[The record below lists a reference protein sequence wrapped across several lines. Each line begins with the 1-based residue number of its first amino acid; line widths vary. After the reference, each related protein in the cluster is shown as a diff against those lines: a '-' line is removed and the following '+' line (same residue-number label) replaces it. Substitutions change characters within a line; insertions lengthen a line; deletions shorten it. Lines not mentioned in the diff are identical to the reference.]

1 MLRTVGLALADQK
14 GYKMKA
20 MILAAGLG
28 SRMRP
33 LTDVTPKPLLKVGG
47 IPLIVWHI
55 EKLAHQGIT
64 DIVINIAHLGYQ
76 IPEALGDGHDWG
88 VHIEYSDEQEE
99 GGLESAGGIVKA
111 LPSMA
116 DETFLVLNGDVFTDY
131 DFQDNRHLAEGVLA
145 HLILVPNPEH
155 NPEGDFALD
164 GNLVVD
170 NKQYTYSGIG
180 YYSPKLFEG
189 VPYGKSSTIPL
200 LRAAMKEGKVTGELY
215 EGEWLDIGTPERL
228 ELLNAELMNRY

>member
-1 MLRTVGLALADQK
+1 
-14 GYKMKA
+14 MKA

-64 DIVINIAHLGYQ
+64 EIVINIAHLGDQ
-76 IPEALGDGHDWG
+76 IPEALGDGTDWG
-88 VHIEYSDEQEE
+88 VNIQYSDEQEE

-111 LPSMA
+111 LDLLG
-116 DETFLVLNGDVFTDY
+116 DETFMVVNGDVFTDY
-131 DFQDNRHLAEGVLA
+131 DFQDNRHLAEGILA
-145 HLILVPNPEH
+145 HLVLVPNPEH

-164 GNLVVD
+164 GQRVID
-170 NKQYTYSGIG
+170 NKQYTFSGIA
-180 YYSPKLFEG
+180 YYSPKLFDG
-189 VPYGKSSTIPL
+189 VPYGKSSLAPL

-215 EGEWLDIGTPERL
+215 EDEWLDIGTPERL